1 MIARCMKTHLHRP
14 IKFCNF
20 SQPGKLKNVQQ
31 SNSNYFNFGIILEKN
46 YFRKIRI
53 ILIFYKIHRL
63 QADSHIYRG
72 IFLHVIPV
80 RIIVRRLLKLSK
92 DGGTRKNPFYFSF
105 LYSSAREINVCLK
118 QSWNF

>member
-14 IKFCNF
+14 SKFCNF
-20 SQPGKLKNVQQ
+20 SQPGKFKNVQQ

-46 YFRKIRI
+46 YFRKIRL
-53 ILIFYKIHRL
+53 ILIFCKIHRL

-72 IFLHVIPV
+72 IFLHLIPD
-80 RIIVRRLLKLSK
+80 RIIVRRFLKLSK

-105 LYSSAREINVCLK
+105 LDSSAREMKIRLK
-118 QSWNF
+118 LSWNI